1 MTKYSLSVINL
12 CQMSISAK
20 CEQNRRKT
28 SETGTGAALYPGK
41 KELERTGTGTPLPL
55 LHYTTY
61 CPYPT
66 TSLFIFSFNLL
77 SFTLLKKSL
86 KFSRGFQPANSPL
99 LNTPLAMSFL
109 FC

>member
-41 KELERTGTGTPLPL
+41 KELERTGTGTGGTGNPLSL
-55 LHYTTY
+55 LHYTTAH
-61 CPYPT
+61 PT

-77 SFTLLKKSL
+77 SFTLLKKV
-86 KFSRGFQPANSPL
+86 
-99 LNTPLAMSFL
+99 
-109 FC
+109 